1 MRDYSDVGDINM
13 LIHVLALLPY
23 GVKLAQTPPIRIG
36 DRIPAQRRPTD
47 GEPWSMVH
55 AAAAAAQVVVPVQ
68 RSTPHPTPQGL
79 PSRPRIQLPRRV
91 R

>member
-1 MRDYSDVGDINM
+1 MRERDYSEVGDINM

-23 GVKLAQTPPIRIG
+23 GVKLSQTVPIRIG

-55 AAAAAAQVVVPVQ
+55 AAAAAAQAPPVRIPVQ
-68 RSTPHPTPQGL
+68 RAVPQGL
-79 PSRPRIQLPRRV
+79 PPRPRIQPRPMR
-91 R
+91 